1 MILSGQHLGSLQ
13 VNKADIR
20 YREITVIACKSLFK
34 KLMNRGEKIGIVAF
48 ILAGFLF
55 VLWGPVWSI
64 FPLAGFILVCLAAP
78 FATGAGFFLP
88 VICRGPRNIRC
99 VSLTFDDGPDGTIT
113 PLVLNLLESYQVS
126 ATFFVTGK
134 NARSHPDLI
143 ARILDQGHTIGN
155 HTYSHDPLIMLKSG
169 QRLKEEII
177 KTQAVLAGHGIRPL
191 VFRPPAGIT
200 NPKLGPVLAE
210 LGLSA
215 VNFSCRA
222 LDKGNRRISGIA
234 SKILGRVKSG
244 DIILL
249 HDSKPWAKSPEDNT
263 TLSSFL
269 TELERVL
276 NGLETRKLS
285 VVPLSEL
292 IGQAVMEQVAPS
304 AAPAGTG
311 LND

>member
-1 MILSGQHLGSLQ
+1 MKIPEKPALS
-13 VNKADIR
+13 
-20 YREITVIACKSLFK
+20 T
-34 KLMNRGEKIGIVAF
+34 GEKTGIAAF
-48 ILAGFLF
+48 ILAGLFF
-55 VLWGPVWSI
+55 VLWGPGWGIV
-64 FPLAGFILVCLAAP
+64 FPAGFVLVCLAAP
-78 FATGAGFFLP
+78 FVTGYGFFLP
-88 VICRGPRNIRC
+88 VICRGPRNAGY
-99 VSLTFDDGPDGTIT
+99 VSLTFDDGPDSVTT
-113 PLVLNLLESYQVS
+113 PLILNLLDSYQVP

-134 NARSHPDLI
+134 NAAAHPDLI

-169 QRLKEEII
+169 QRLKGEII
-177 KTQAVLAGHGIRPL
+177 KTQAVLAAHGIRPL

-210 LGLSA
+210 LGLRA

-222 LDKGNRRISGIA
+222 MDKGNRRISGMA
-234 SKILGRVKSG
+234 SKILDRVKSG

-249 HDSKPWAKSPEDNT
+249 HDSKPWVKKTEDPDNT
-263 TLSSFL
+263 PLFSFL

-276 NGLETRKLS
+276 NGLETRKIP

-292 IGQAVMEQVAPS
+292 IGQAVMEQVAPC
-304 AAPAGTG
+304 AAPAGTD